1 MILKNYWRSYW
12 MDFTKILTGNQPTT
26 SSNLIHCIR
35 VVKKPYVEIKEGN
48 GRPDEEVAAEAWEN
62 HLKRNR
68 SIIVDEFQGQL
79 KSTLVR
85 FTISFDTCQLDFFI
99 TGVS

>member
-1 MILKNYWRSYW
+1 
-12 MDFTKILTGNQPTT
+12 
-26 SSNLIHCIR
+26 

-79 KSTLVR
+79 KSTLVSVTVLL
-85 FTISFDTCQLDFFI
+85 FEQLFATNHI
-99 TGVS
+99 QS